1 MNETEEEEVR
11 KVCYPLLYVDAQTT
25 CRAFIKCYLL
35 VVVVVVVAGQ
45 DPGQFN

>member
-1 MNETEEEEVR
+1 MNETEEEVR

-25 CRAFIKCYLL
+25 CRAFIKRYLL